1 MSNAET
7 TSRSVRVL
15 LVDAASEDRLLFRRL
30 LSKAEDDV
38 HYDVTEVTS
47 GEQAKAAI
55 AGQRPDCVLLD
66 YDLPDGN
73 GLLLLREIVS
83 TYGAHAFGVVM
94 LTGAAATVIAV
105 QALQSGAHDFL
116 LKGSINAVLLQQ
128 GVRNAMEKAAIHREL
143 DAKRAELSQKNEE
156 LENHVIQ
163 LEREAA
169 ERKRA
174 ELALRDSQAFLQSV
188 LGATTDC
195 LKVLDLEGR
204 ILWMSEKG
212 LRALEIADF
221 GPFQNVEYASFWAY
235 DGKEEQARAAVA
247 AAREGRIGRLQ
258 GCMPTISGKL
268 KWWDVLLSP
277 INGRDGR
284 PEKILSVSRDVS
296 DMRSADEALRES
308 AAQLRLATTTGKVGV
323 WSWDILADK
332 VTWSESLYKVHGIEP
347 GKFAGTVAAFSALI
361 HPDDAERVRRAI
373 EASIVGEDPYE
384 LEFRAV
390 RPDGG
395 IVWLYANAT
404 VVRKEGQPVNL
415 LGATLDI
422 TERKRAEQHTEF
434 LSQLGQQLG
443 LLSDP
448 AEMLRVA
455 QQAVGRYLNVQ
466 RCFFFEV
473 DEAGLAVTMHEDWR
487 AAGLAS
493 AAGEYAL
500 ADYGAPEFLTRLALP
515 HFSVS
520 DVTTDPLTRDRAESH
535 LRLGSRAFATASY
548 YQEGRWVACLGVS
561 SAAVRHWRQDELNL
575 LENAVLRVWP
585 HLEKARADRLLIDSA
600 EQLQLAASSAGLG
613 TWNWN
618 AVTDIVTFSPE
629 GAEIFGIPSGPFM
642 TWTRMRDMLH
652 EEDRER
658 ARKAVE
664 HAAATRS
671 EYSVEYRVNRP
682 DGRTV
687 WVAAAGRA
695 QYDADETLRGMVGV
709 VQDVTR
715 RKGAELATRQ
725 LAAIVES
732 SGDAIVSKNLD
743 GQVLTWNE
751 GAEQLFGYTAEEMIG
766 TSITKLLPAEQLDE
780 EPQIL
785 GRIRRGDR
793 IDHYETIR
801 RHKSGRLLDVSLTV
815 SPLKDEN
822 GVIVGASKIARD
834 ISSRKATER
843 ALTRRTRTLE
853 ILNRVGETL
862 VAARDL
868 EKIVQTV
875 TDAAREISGAQFGAF
890 FYNTRDEQ
898 GESYQLYTLSG
909 LPRDAFAAFPMP
921 RNTALFG
928 PTFRGEG
935 TLRIAD
941 VLVDERYGK
950 NPPFHGMPQGHPPV
964 RSYLSLP
971 VKSGSG
977 EVLGGMFFGHA
988 QAGVFTEESEG
999 VLEALAAQAA
1009 IAIDNAN
1016 LYRAVQRELA
1026 EHKLAREAV
1035 RAREE
1040 QLRLVTNYAPVF
1052 LLQCDNEYRYRFANQ
1067 PYAARYGLTPEQ
1079 LVGRTVSEIA
1089 GRPAFEAAKHHI
1101 DAALAGERVEFEMEV
1116 PYEALGTRW
1125 VHAVLVPEEDENR
1138 KVLGFVGV
1146 LSDITQRK
1154 SAELELERARD
1165 EALAASR
1172 AKDDFLA
1179 ALSHEL
1185 RTPLNPVL
1193 LLASDAAENP
1203 DVPPHIRESFETIRR
1218 QVNLEARLIDDLLDL
1233 TRITRGKLS
1242 LDRRILDAHTLLTDA
1257 VATVRPELE
1266 SKGLVFSLHLD
1277 APEHMVFGDAV
1288 RLQQVL
1294 WNVLKNAVKFTG
1306 EKGRITAR
1314 TSMDDKT
1321 RRLAISIDDTGIG
1334 LTQTELARVFEAFSQ
1349 GDHAATG
1356 GSHRFGGLG
1365 LGLAISRSIV
1375 EMHGG
1380 EIRAASQG
1388 RNRGATFIIELPL
1401 MSVPTPTDQTP
1412 DSRKTDVD
1420 SGNGAPTAK
1429 RGRLLVIEDH
1439 APTRNTLKNLL
1450 ERRNFDVV
1458 VAGSAIEARELA
1470 QQRQPDLVISD
1481 IGLPDQD
1488 GCVLMTEL
1496 RVANPT
1502 LPGIALSGYG
1512 MDEDLARTRAAGFV
1526 EHLTKPVNV
1535 GALERA
1541 IEKIFSS
1548 KS

>member
-1 MSNAET
+1 MSILET
-7 TSRSVRVL
+7 TVPTVRVL
-15 LVDAASEDRLLFRRL
+15 LVDDASEDCLVLRRL
-30 LSKAEDDV
+30 FSKAEGA
-38 HYDVTEVTS
+38 HYEVI
-47 GEQAKAAI
+47 EVANAAQAKAAI
-55 AGQRPDCVLLD
+55 SAKHPDCVLLD

-73 GLLLLREIVS
+73 GPGLLREILAQ
-83 TYGAHAFGVVM
+83 YGAHAFGVVM
-94 LTGAAATVIAV
+94 LTGTAATATAV

-116 LKGSINAVLLQQ
+116 LKGSINAVLLEQ
-128 GVRNAMEKAAIHREL
+128 GVRNAIDKAALHREL
-143 DAKRAELSQKNEE
+143 EEKRAELGRKNEE
-156 LENHVIQ
+156 LENHLIQ
-163 LEREAA
+163 RARETA
-169 ERKRA
+169 ERGRA
-174 ELALRDSQAFLQSV
+174 ELALRDSQAFLESV

-195 LKVLDLEGR
+195 LKVLDLDGR
-204 ILWMSEKG
+204 ILWMSENG
-212 LRALEIADF
+212 RRSLEIADF
-221 GPFQNVEYASFWAY
+221 ASFQNVEYASFWMH
-235 DGKEEQARAAVA
+235 DGKQEQARAAIA
-247 AAREGRIGRLQ
+247 AAREGKIGRLQ
-258 GCMPTISGKL
+258 GCVPTVTGKL
-268 KWWDVLLSP
+268 KWWDALLSP

-284 PEKILSVSRDVS
+284 PEKILGVSRDVS

-308 AAQLRLATTTGKVGV
+308 EAQLRLAAAAGKVGV
-323 WSWDILADK
+323 WNWDILADK
-332 VTWSESLYKVHGIEP
+332 VAWSESLYAIHGIEP
-347 GKFAGTVAAFSALI
+347 GNFAGTAAAFSALI
-361 HPDDAERVRRAI
+361 HPYDAERVRQAI
-373 EASIVGEDPYE
+373 EASLVGDARYE

-395 IVWLYANAT
+395 IVWLFANAS
-404 VVRKEGQPVNL
+404 VIRKNGQPVTM

-434 LSQLGQQLG
+434 LSQLGQRLG
-443 LLSDP
+443 LLSNP
-448 AEMLRVA
+448 SEMLRVA
-455 QQAVGRYLNVQ
+455 QEAIGRYLNVQ
-466 RCFFFEV
+466 RCYFFEV
-473 DEAGLAVTMHEDWR
+473 GDAGLVVTMPEDWR
-487 AAGLAS
+487 LPGLES
-493 AAGEYAL
+493 AAGEFNL
-500 ADYGAPEFLTRLALP
+500 EDYGTPEFLKRLAQP

-520 DVTTDPLTRDRAESH
+520 DVTTDPLTRGWAESH
-535 LRLGSRAFATASY
+535 RRLGSRAFATAAY
-548 YQEGRWVACLGVS
+548 YHEGRWVACLGVNS
-561 SAAVRHWRQDELNL
+561 GEVRQWRQDELNL
-575 LENAVLRVWP
+575 LENSVLRVWP

-600 EQLQLAASSAGLG
+600 QQLKLAASSARLG
-613 TWNWN
+613 PWSWD
-618 AVTDIVTFSPE
+618 AITDVVSFSPE
-629 GAEIFGIPSGPFM
+629 AGEIFGIPTGSFM
-642 TWTRMRDMLH
+642 TWTSMREMLH

-658 ARKAVE
+658 ARRAVE
-664 HAAATRS
+664 LAATTRS
-671 EYSVEYRVNRP
+671 EYAVEYRVIRP
-682 DGRTV
+682 DKRMV

-695 QYDADETLRGMVGV
+695 QYAVDDTLRGMVGI

-715 RKGAELATRQ
+715 RKEAELATRQ
-725 LAAIVES
+725 LAAIVEF
-732 SGDAIVSKNLD
+732 SGDAIVSKNLH

-751 GAEQLFGYTAEEMIG
+751 GAEQLFGYTALEMIG
-766 TSITKLLPAEQLDE
+766 APITTLLPPAQQDE
-780 EPQIL
+780 EPRIL
-785 GRIRRGDR
+785 ERIRRGER
-793 IDHYETIR
+793 IAHYETTR

-815 SPLKDEN
+815 SPIKDEH
-822 GVIVGASKIARD
+822 GAIVGASKIARD

-853 ILNRVGETL
+853 ILNRVGEAL
-862 VAARDL
+862 VAEREL

-890 FYNTRDEQ
+890 FYNTRNEQ
-898 GESYQLYTLSG
+898 GESYRLYTLSG
-909 LPRDAFAAFPMP
+909 MSREAFAGLPMP

-928 PTFRGEG
+928 PAFRGER
-935 TLRIAD
+935 TLRMGDA
-941 VLVDERYGK
+941 LADERYGK
-950 NPPFHGMPQGHPPV
+950 NPPFRGLPEGHPPV
-964 RSYLSLP
+964 RSFLAMP
-971 VKSGSG
+971 VKSGTG

-988 QAGVFTEESEG
+988 EVDIFTEESEA

-1026 EHKLAREAV
+1026 EHKRAREEV

-1040 QLRLVTNYAPVF
+1040 QLRLVTNNAPVF
-1052 LLQCDNEYRYRFANQ
+1052 LLQCDREYRYRFANQ

-1079 LVGRTVSEIA
+1079 LVGRTVFEVT
-1089 GRPAFEAAKHHI
+1089 GRAAFDAAKHHV
-1101 DAALAGERVEFEMEV
+1101 DAALRGERVEFEMEV
-1116 PYEALGTRW
+1116 PYDALGTRW
-1125 VHAVLVPEEDENR
+1125 VHAVLVPEENDQRE
-1138 KVLGFVGV
+1138 VLGFVGV
-1146 LSDITQRK
+1146 LSDTTQRK

-1193 LLASDAAENP
+1193 LLASDAADNP
-1203 DVPPHIRESFETIRR
+1203 ALAPDIRESFETIRR

-1242 LDRRILDAHTLLTDA
+1242 LDRRILDAHILLNEA
-1257 VATVRPELE
+1257 VATIRPDLE
-1266 SKGLVFSLHLD
+1266 SKGLVFSLHL
-1277 APEHMVFGDAV
+1277 AAAQHIVFGDAV

-1294 WNVLKNAVKFTG
+1294 WNVLKNAVKFTP
-1306 EKGRITAR
+1306 EKGRITVR
-1314 TSMDDKT
+1314 TSLTQRTK
-1321 RRLAISIDDTGIG
+1321 RLAISVEDSGIG
-1334 LTQTELARVFEAFSQ
+1334 LTQAELARVFEAFSQ
-1349 GDHAATG
+1349 GDHAAAA

-1380 EIRAASQG
+1380 EIRAESPG
-1388 RNRGATFIIELPL
+1388 RNRGATFITELPL

-1412 DSRKTDVD
+1412 DNKNIATASSDVP
-1420 SGNGAPTAK
+1420 AAK

-1450 ERRNFDVV
+1450 ERRNFEVV
-1458 VAGSAIEARELA
+1458 VAGSAIEARELV
-1470 QQRQPDLVISD
+1470 QQHPPDLVISD

-1488 GCVLMTEL
+1488 GCVLMAEL

-1548 KS
+1548 KL